1 MGSFKTY
8 LVAFFIGILFVGCK
22 KYPENK
28 LWFKNPKTTFK
39 GGKITSYTIN
49 GLDKMPYYKNLY
61 SGFPY
66 NYYGHSIDDVF
77 SIPFDYDAGG
87 EKISTEYGSGGF
99 HFSKTK
105 REIEISFTPVNEDYG
120 AESIFPPR
128 QSWKVMKLTKDGVL
142 KIQVDYN
149 MKLYEI
155 QFN

>member
-1 MGSFKTY
+1 LNFFRTY
-8 LVAFFIGILFVGCK
+8 LFLAFIALSFFGCK

-28 LWFKNPKTTFK
+28 LWFKDPKKAFK
-39 GGKITSYTIN
+39 GGKITSYTVN
-49 GLDKMPYYKNLY
+49 GADRMPYFRNLY
-61 SGFPY
+61 YGFPY
-66 NYYGHSIDDVF
+66 NYYGTSIDDVF
-77 SIPFDYDAGG
+77 SIPFNYDAGG
-87 EKISTEYGSGGF
+87 EKISTIYGSGGF

-105 REIEISFTPVNEDYG
+105 REIEISFVPVNADYG

-149 MKLYEI
+149 MQLHEI